1 VKSKRP
7 FYICAVICFLGAVLT
22 LSSLIVAA
30 RTLEGGFF
38 LSILSS
44 ISDLLTMVFLQAS
57 WAFPFFLL
65 LIAIFILIT
74 AAHKYFWPAIL
85 FTIILFSTAILF
97 IHALF
102 GSDTFWLHKLASASG
117 RTKITG
123 LYILGLF
130 AVELLMFY
138 LWSRIVFRKSGK
150 SQAPEVARRNFSHTQ
165 DGNAASVE
173 SGEILP
179 EISQKEKKKIDKE
192 VSKRIRKMGQKRARR
207 ARLKMQRVQLSEE
220 RKQEK
225 LAGKGEEPSSP
236 AYRAAEG
243 EHELGGSPLMDDAI
257 MSIVDEDGQKRTDN
271 NDSADLQAQDLEHG
285 LGNKDLTLSFPTIP
299 DLPNLENFGKKS
311 KPVQQEIAFDDSVD
325 KIDIDISLVEV
336 PKQIETVPST
346 RIINNH
352 ENSAIDV
359 LTDDEIILDSDQI
372 EVIEDAVEVLPPIGT
387 KQKKSP
393 SKVSED
399 EFVPGIIG
407 LSSHAES
414 IDDGSGNASESGGE
428 KKFFTN
434 IRKGNYMPPSEEL
447 LINYPGISKE
457 IDENTRKAGE
467 VLMQTLKEFK
477 IDAELTG
484 VQKGPVV
491 TMYEL
496 FPAPGI
502 RVQTITNLADNIAL
516 QLAASRVRIVAPIP
530 GKQAVGIE
538 VPNRV
543 RSIVGFKE
551 MLQAVEKFEEYAIP
565 VVLGTD
571 ITGEQQI
578 IDLVKTPHLLIA
590 GATGSGK
597 SVCVN
602 SLICSILYR
611 RSPKEV
617 RILMVDPKIVELK
630 LYNDIPHLLTPV
642 ITEPKKALKALQ
654 YCLFEMERRY
664 SLLDGLNVRDLSS
677 YNKRI
682 DTYKLA
688 REKLPY
694 IVVIIDEFADLM
706 TTAGKEL
713 EAYLA
718 RLAAMA
724 RAVGIH
730 LVLATQRPSTNVI
743 TGIIKAN
750 IPSRI
755 AFMVTSNTDSRIIID
770 QPGAEKLL
778 GRGDMLFS
786 SSWDPSP
793 SRIQGAF
800 LTEEEVEKIVEHVK
814 AQGEPDYLDESYFMD
829 DEDDDDGS
837 NGYNDDDVE
846 DDLMQE
852 ALKIVAQR
860 GSASASYLQ
869 RKLKIGYNR
878 AARIVEEME
887 DRGIVGPA
895 QGSKPR
901 DVLRMPGLD

>member
-1 VKSKRP
+1 MKSKRP
-7 FYICAVICFLGAVLT
+7 FYICAAICFLGAVLT
-22 LSSLIVAA
+22 IVSLIVAA
-30 RTLEGGFF
+30 GDIEVGFF
-38 LSILSS
+38 LSLLISLSEF
-44 ISDLLTMVFLQAS
+44 LTIVFLQAA

-65 LIAIFILIT
+65 IITILILIT
-74 AAHKYFWPAIL
+74 AAHKYIWPAVL
-85 FTIILFSTAILF
+85 FTIMLFSTAVLF

-102 GSDTFWLHKLASASG
+102 GSDSFWLHTIASATG
-117 RTKITG
+117 QTKVTG
-123 LYILGLF
+123 LYVLGLF

-138 LWSRIVFRKSGK
+138 LWSRIVFRKIGK
-150 SQAPEVARRNFSHTQ
+150 SQKPQSKRQNSPPPRTQ
-165 DGNAASVE
+165 DGTAASVE

-179 EISQKEKKKIDKE
+179 VISQKEKKKIDKE
-192 VSKRIRKMGQKRARR
+192 VSKSIRRMKQKRVRR
-207 ARLKMQRVQLSEE
+207 ARLKMQRVQLAEE
-220 RKQEK
+220 KKREE
-225 LAGKGEEPSSP
+225 LVESGEEPSSP

-243 EHELGGSPLMDDAI
+243 EHELGDSQLMDEAI
-257 MSIVDEDGQKRTDN
+257 LSVVDEDGQKQTDKK
-271 NDSADLQAQDLEHG
+271 DSGKTREQDLEHG
-285 LGNKDLTLSFPTIP
+285 LENKDLTLSFPTIP
-299 DLPNLENFGKKS
+299 DLPNLDSFGKNG
-311 KPVQQEIAFDDSVD
+311 KPVQQEIAFDDSVNRD
-325 KIDIDISLVEV
+325 DASVSEV
-336 PKQIETVPST
+336 SEVSGQAASESAA
-346 RIINNH
+346 RIIKDQDKTTSNY
-352 ENSAIDV
+352 
-359 LTDDEIILDSDQI
+359 LTVDEIILDSDQI
-372 EVIEDAVEVLPPIGT
+372 EIIEDIEEVLPANGIKKT
-387 KQKKSP
+387 KS
-393 SKVSED
+393 SSEVD
-399 EFVPGIIG
+399 DNEFVPGIIG
-407 LSSHAES
+407 LTSNAEVV
-414 IDDGSGNASESGGE
+414 DDGSGVEGD
-428 KKFFTN
+428 KKFFSN
-434 IRKGNYMPPSEEL
+434 IRKGNYMPPSEDL

-551 MLQAVEKFEEYAIP
+551 MLQAVEKHEDYAIP

-617 RILMVDPKIVELK
+617 RLMLVDPKIVELK
-630 LYNDIPHLLTPV
+630 LYNNIPHLLTPV

-664 SLLDGLNVRDLSS
+664 SLLDGLNVRDLGS

-706 TTAGKEL
+706 NTAGKEL

-814 AQGEPDYLDESYFMD
+814 SQGEPDYLDEAYFMD
-829 DEDDDDGS
+829 DEEDEDEFDKYGA
-837 NGYNDDDVE
+837 DDVE
-846 DDLMQE
+846 DELMQE

-901 DVLRMPGLD
+901 DVLRMPGLE

>member
-1 VKSKRP
+1 MKSKRP
-7 FYICAVICFLGAVLT
+7 YYICAAICFLGAVLT
-22 LSSLIVAA
+22 FTSLTVTAEN
-30 RTLEGGFF
+30 LEGGLF
-38 LSILSS
+38 LSIL
-44 ISDLLTMVFLQAS
+44 ISVSGLLTLVFLKAA

-65 LIAIFILIT
+65 LIAILFLIT
-74 AAHKYFWPAIL
+74 AAHKYIWPAIL
-85 FTIILFSTAILF
+85 FTVMLFSTAVLF
-97 IHALF
+97 IHAL
-102 GSDTFWLHKLASASG
+102 GSDSFWLHNIASASG

-123 LYILGLF
+123 WYILGLF
-130 AVELLMFY
+130 VVELLMFY
-138 LWSRIVFRKSGK
+138 IWSRIVFKKIGK
-150 SQAPEVARRNFSHTQ
+150 SPKPELKNQNTSRVQ
-165 DGNAASVE
+165 DGTSAFVE

-192 VSKRIRKMGQKRARR
+192 VSKSIRRMKQKHNRRI
-207 ARLKMQRVQLSEE
+207 QLAEE
-220 RKQEK
+220 KKQEE
-225 LAGKGEEPSSP
+225 LAGRGEEPSSP

-243 EHELGGSPLMDDAI
+243 EHELDNSHMMDDAI
-257 MSIVDEDGQKRTDN
+257 FSITDEDGQKRAHK
-271 NDSADLQAQDLEHG
+271 NDSADTRPQDLEQDLEH
-285 LGNKDLTLSFPTIP
+285 KDLTLSFPTIP
-299 DLPNLENFGKKS
+299 DLPDLGSFGKKS
-311 KPVQQEIAFDDSVD
+311 KPVQQEIAFDDSVEKND
-325 KIDIDISLVEV
+325 
-336 PKQIETVPST
+336 IETAPYT
-346 RIINNH
+346 RIINDQD
-352 ENSAIDV
+352 NSLVDFSAAEEQTV
-359 LTDDEIILDSDQI
+359 SS
-372 EVIEDAVEVLPPIGT
+372 
-387 KQKKSP
+387 SP
-393 SKVSED
+393 VVNDD

-407 LSSHAES
+407 LISNTEVV
-414 IDDGSGNASESGGE
+414 DGGSGSGGD
-428 KKFFTN
+428 KKFFSN
-434 IRKGNYMPPSEEL
+434 IRKGNYMPPSDEL
-447 LINYPGISKE
+447 LIKYPGISKE
-457 IDENTRKAGE
+457 IDDNTQKAGE

-543 RSIVGFKE
+543 RSIVGFRE
-551 MLQAVEKFEEYAIP
+551 MLQAIEKHEDFAIP

-617 RILMVDPKIVELK
+617 RLMMVDPKIVELK
-630 LYNDIPHLLTPV
+630 LYNNIPHLLTPV

-664 SLLDGLNVRDLSS
+664 SLLDGLNVRDLNS

-706 TTAGKEL
+706 TTTGKEM

-786 SSWDPSP
+786 SSWDPIP

-814 AQGEPDYLDESYFMD
+814 SQGEPDYLDEAYFMD
-829 DEDDDDGS
+829 DEEDEDEL
-837 NGYNDDDVE
+837 NGYGNDNVE

-852 ALKIVAQR
+852 ALKIVSQR

>member
-1 VKSKRP
+1 MK
-7 FYICAVICFLGAVLT
+7 
-22 LSSLIVAA
+22 
-30 RTLEGGFF
+30 
-38 LSILSS
+38 
-44 ISDLLTMVFLQAS
+44 
-57 WAFPFFLL
+57 
-65 LIAIFILIT
+65 
-74 AAHKYFWPAIL
+74 
-85 FTIILFSTAILF
+85 
-97 IHALF
+97 
-102 GSDTFWLHKLASASG
+102 
-117 RTKITG
+117 
-123 LYILGLF
+123 
-130 AVELLMFY
+130 
-138 LWSRIVFRKSGK
+138 
-150 SQAPEVARRNFSHTQ
+150 
-165 DGNAASVE
+165 
-173 SGEILP
+173 
-179 EISQKEKKKIDKE
+179 
-192 VSKRIRKMGQKRARR
+192 QKRERR
-207 ARLKMQRVQLSEE
+207 AQLAEE
-220 RKQEK
+220 KHQEE
-225 LAGKGEEPSSP
+225 LAGSSEEPSSP
-236 AYRAAEG
+236 AYRPAEG
-243 EHELGGSPLMDDAI
+243 EHELGDSNALNDVI
-257 MSIVDEDGQKRTDN
+257 FSITDEDRESRPGNKN
-271 NDSADLQAQDLEHG
+271 SADSNQAKDSDAHAQDLEHG

-299 DLPNLENFGKKS
+299 DLPDLDTFGKKGR
-311 KPVQQEIAFDDSVD
+311 PVQQEIVFDDSTEKDSIDTASAANFEQDEPASFTRLVD
-325 KIDIDISLVEV
+325 YQDE
-336 PKQIETVPST
+336 
-346 RIINNH
+346 
-352 ENSAIDV
+352 SAMDFIG
-359 LTDDEIILDSDQI
+359 TDEIIPDSDQI
-372 EVIEDAVEVLPPIGT
+372 EIIEDAEKVLPA
-387 KQKKSP
+387 KKTQQGAS
-393 SKVSED
+393 SSAIDDD
-399 EFVPGIIG
+399 EFVPGVIG
-407 LSSHAES
+407 LTSNTETVDGG
-414 IDDGSGNASESGGE
+414 IGDDGPGMGGD
-428 KKFFTN
+428 KKFFSN
-434 IRKGNYMPPSEEL
+434 IRKGNYMPPSEDL
-447 LINYPGISKE
+447 LINYPDISKD

-484 VQKGPVV
+484 IQKGPVV

-551 MLQAVEKFEEYAIP
+551 MLQTIDQYEDFAIP

-617 RILMVDPKIVELK
+617 RIMMVDPKIVELK
-630 LYNDIPHLLTPV
+630 LYNNIPHLLTPV

-664 SLLDGLNVRDLSS
+664 SLLDGLNVRDLNS

-786 SSWDPSP
+786 SSWDPIP

-814 AQGEPDYLDESYFMD
+814 AQGEPDYLDEAYFMD
-829 DEDDDDGS
+829 DEEDDDEFDSYGD
-837 NGYNDDDVE
+837 NDVE

-852 ALKIVAQR
+852 ALKIVSQR

-901 DVLRMPGLD
+901 DVLRMPGLE

>member
-1 VKSKRP
+1 M
-7 FYICAVICFLGAVLT
+7 
-22 LSSLIVAA
+22 
-30 RTLEGGFF
+30 GG
-38 LSILSS
+38 
-44 ISDLLTMVFLQAS
+44 D
-57 WAFPFFLL
+57 
-65 LIAIFILIT
+65 
-74 AAHKYFWPAIL
+74 
-85 FTIILFSTAILF
+85 
-97 IHALF
+97 
-102 GSDTFWLHKLASASG
+102 
-117 RTKITG
+117 
-123 LYILGLF
+123 
-130 AVELLMFY
+130 
-138 LWSRIVFRKSGK
+138 
-150 SQAPEVARRNFSHTQ
+150 
-165 DGNAASVE
+165 
-173 SGEILP
+173 
-179 EISQKEKKKIDKE
+179 
-192 VSKRIRKMGQKRARR
+192 
-207 ARLKMQRVQLSEE
+207 
-220 RKQEK
+220 
-225 LAGKGEEPSSP
+225 
-236 AYRAAEG
+236 
-243 EHELGGSPLMDDAI
+243 
-257 MSIVDEDGQKRTDN
+257 
-271 NDSADLQAQDLEHG
+271 
-285 LGNKDLTLSFPTIP
+285 
-299 DLPNLENFGKKS
+299 
-311 KPVQQEIAFDDSVD
+311 
-325 KIDIDISLVEV
+325 
-336 PKQIETVPST
+336 
-346 RIINNH
+346 
-352 ENSAIDV
+352 
-359 LTDDEIILDSDQI
+359 
-372 EVIEDAVEVLPPIGT
+372 
-387 KQKKSP
+387 
-393 SKVSED
+393 
-399 EFVPGIIG
+399 
-407 LSSHAES
+407 
-414 IDDGSGNASESGGE
+414 
-428 KKFFTN
+428 KKFFSN
-434 IRKGNYMPPSEEL
+434 IRKGNYMPPSEDL
-447 LINYPGISKE
+447 LINYPDISKD

-484 VQKGPVV
+484 IQKGPVV

-551 MLQAVEKFEEYAIP
+551 MLQTIDQYEDFAIP

-617 RILMVDPKIVELK
+617 RIMMVDPKIVELK
-630 LYNDIPHLLTPV
+630 LYNNIPHLLTPV

-664 SLLDGLNVRDLSS
+664 SLLDGLNVRDLNS

-786 SSWDPSP
+786 SSWDPIP

-814 AQGEPDYLDESYFMD
+814 AQGEPDYLDEAYFMD
-829 DEDDDDGS
+829 DEEDDDEFDSYGD
-837 NGYNDDDVE
+837 NDVE

-852 ALKIVAQR
+852 ALKIVSQR

-901 DVLRMPGLD
+901 DVLRMPGLE

>member
-1 VKSKRP
+1 MKSKRP
-7 FYICAVICFLGAVLT
+7 LYICAAISFFGAVLLLT
-22 LSSLIVAA
+22 SLIVSAA
-30 RTLEGGFF
+30 EIEGGFF
-38 LSILSS
+38 LSVFSS
-44 ISDLLTMVFLQAS
+44 IAAIIKSTFLHAA
-57 WAFPFFLL
+57 WALPFFLF
-65 LIAIFILIT
+65 LIAVLLLIT
-74 AAHKYFWPAIL
+74 AAHTYIWPAIL
-85 FTIILFSTAILF
+85 FTVMLFSTAVVFLQS
-97 IHALF
+97 LF
-102 GSDTFWLHKLASASG
+102 GSDSFRLHNLTSAAG

-123 LYILGLF
+123 LYVLGLF
-130 AVELLMFY
+130 VLELGVFY
-138 LWSRIVFRKSGK
+138 LWSRIVFRKTGK
-150 SQAPEVARRNFSHTQ
+150 SQGSDFKRRGTSPVQ
-165 DGNAASVE
+165 DSSSASAV

-179 EISQKEKKKIDKE
+179 EISLKEQKKINKE
-192 VSKRIRKMGQKRARR
+192 VSKHLRKMKKKRERR
-207 ARLKMQRVQLSEE
+207 NHLAENKQR
-220 RKQEK
+220 EK
-225 LAGKGEEPSSP
+225 IAESVENPSSP
-236 AYRAAEG
+236 AYRPAEG
-243 EHELGGSPLMDDAI
+243 EHVLDDDQELVDA
-257 MSIVDEDGQKRTDN
+257 VFPVLDEDEQNLSGRRN
-271 NDSADLQAQDLEHG
+271 SADAHKVKSSDIRSQDPGHSLE
-285 LGNKDLTLSFPTIP
+285 KMDLTLNFPSIPELP
-299 DLPNLENFGKKS
+299 DLDDFGKKS
-311 KPVQQEIAFDDSVD
+311 KPIQQEITFDDS
-325 KIDIDISLVEV
+325 
-336 PKQIETVPST
+336 IETGDSNTIEAPISGHGDLELSE
-346 RIINNH
+346 RI
-352 ENSAIDV
+352 V
-359 LTDDEIILDSDQI
+359 TDQGEKNADPETAEEIHPDSDQI
-372 EVIEDAVEVLPPIGT
+372 EVLSLKGIQEKSSSAVVN
-387 KQKKSP
+387 
-393 SKVSED
+393 ED

-414 IDDGSGNASESGGE
+414 EEGGRGVE
-428 KKFFTN
+428 GDKKIFSN
-434 IRKGNYMPPSEEL
+434 IRKGNYLPPSDDL

-457 IDENTRKAGE
+457 IDDNTRKAGE
-467 VLMQTLKEFK
+467 VLMQTLREFK

-502 RVQTITNLADNIAL
+502 RVQTISNLADNIAL

-538 VPNRV
+538 VPNRI
-543 RSIVGFKE
+543 RSIVGFKV
-551 MLQAVEKFEEYAIP
+551 MLRAVEQYEDYAIP

-571 ITGEQQI
+571 ITGEQQV

-602 SLICSILYR
+602 SLICSILYT

-617 RILMVDPKIVELK
+617 RLMMVDPKIVELK
-630 LYNDIPHLLTPV
+630 LYNKIPHLLTPV

-664 SLLDGLNVRDLSS
+664 SLLDSLNVRDLSS

-682 DTYKLA
+682 ETHKLA

-786 SSWDPSP
+786 SSWDPIP

-814 AQGEPDYLDESYFMD
+814 SQGEPDYLDEAYFMD
-829 DEDDDDGS
+829 EEDEEDGFDS
-837 NGYNDDDVE
+837 FDDDDVE

-852 ALKIVAQR
+852 ALKIISQR

-869 RKLKIGYNR
+869 RRLKIGYNR

-901 DVLRMPGLD
+901 DVLRMPGLE